1 MLLMKVYELSYFHY
15 FNANFL
21 HFLLIKLEFNFWR
34 DFLFFKRIWAIFANR
49 NLKMIVNIKLYL
61 QHFYVN
67 MGPNMDFYMHFAK
80 IDLLQMAV
88 STNFSWEIYP
98 CYLRTRLLFFVC
110 QLLRFMELLNCFILL
125 EKLLFAVFNRY
136 FDFLHLFFNHLRRLF
151 IFLKLVFFIL
161 RIKFFLEIIKRM
173 ILNLI
178 F

>member
-1 MLLMKVYELSYFHY
+1 MKVYELSYFHY

-80 IDLLQMAV
+80 IDLL
-88 STNFSWEIYP
+88 
-98 CYLRTRLLFFVC
+98 
-110 QLLRFMELLNCFILL
+110 
-125 EKLLFAVFNRY
+125 
-136 FDFLHLFFNHLRRLF
+136 
-151 IFLKLVFFIL
+151 
-161 RIKFFLEIIKRM
+161 
-173 ILNLI
+173 
-178 F
+178 